1 MNGKEVTSAAQ
12 TVQGDVTVAPG
23 INEITIRVTPET
35 SAEPVY
41 YKLKLKV
48 PNAANACLEALSLGG
63 NVSLKENFDA
73 DTLKY
78 TASATESAVT
88 INATAEEAN
97 ATVEVIWKDKVIQTG
112 TGSASAELGLT
123 EGDNTVKVKVTSA
136 DKSTEKT
143 YKVTVHASGDTWL
156 SDLDWTSQTSGD
168 SGNPTRKDKSCGN
181 NTLTLWDGSK
191 EETFDKGI
199 GSHADSTIIYDLTGK
214 GYTSFSSYYGV
225 DRETKINPSQASIT
239 FKVYVDGN
247 LKFTSDVMGTNT
259 AKGFTGDIDLTGA
272 TELKLV
278 MDKGANNWSDHGD
291 WANAKLTK
299 PFTAPQPVVVT
310 VQVNDPAM
318 GSAATDKG
326 EYQKYDTATVTAT
339 AKEGYHFVNWTNA
352 EGTEVSDA
360 NPHVF
365 DVTEDVILKANF
377 AANPVVKKQY
387 TVTATAS
394 AEAMGTVSMDHEDGI
409 YEDGE
414 KATVTAK
421 AKEGH
426 HFVGWKLKDAED
438 ILSTDAKYTF
448 KVEKD
453 VDLIVVFEKDA
464 EPEQVI
470 TAEEI
475 MRRII
480 ADKSFATS
488 IKKDTKKLTLPEVP
502 ENAQIEICSVNP
514 EGIIALN
521 GEVTTPQEDTEVIVT
536 VKVTGTDG
544 SVATTE
550 FKVMVE
556 GNGETEKPAPEKP
569 NPEKPDNGNVNQSGA
584 KDNNANSSTPNGGAG
599 QNTVKAIKTGDTA
612 NFALYGIVM
621 VAAGAVIATLV
632 YRRKRS

>member
-1 MNGKEVTSAAQ
+1 
-12 TVQGDVTVAPG
+12 
-23 INEITIRVTPET
+23 
-35 SAEPVY
+35 
-41 YKLKLKV
+41 
-48 PNAANACLEALSLGG
+48 
-63 NVSLKENFDA
+63 
-73 DTLKY
+73 
-78 TASATESAVT
+78 
-88 INATAEEAN
+88 
-97 ATVEVIWKDKVIQTG
+97 
-112 TGSASAELGLT
+112 
-123 EGDNTVKVKVTSA
+123 
-136 DKSTEKT
+136 
-143 YKVTVHASGDTWL
+143 
-156 SDLDWTSQTSGD
+156 
-168 SGNPTRKDKSCGN
+168 
-181 NTLTLWDGSK
+181 
-191 EETFDKGI
+191 
-199 GSHADSTIIYDLTGK
+199 
-214 GYTSFSSYYGV
+214 
-225 DRETKINPSQASIT
+225 
-239 FKVYVDGN
+239 
-247 LKFTSDVMGTNT
+247 MGTNT

-365 DVTEDVILKANF
+365 DVTEDVTLTANF

-387 TVTATAS
+387 TVTAIAS

-409 YEDGE
+409 YEDGKE
-414 KATVTAK
+414 ATVTAT

-453 VDLIVVFEKDA
+453 VDLIGVFEKDA

-470 TAEEI
+470 TAEET
-475 MRRII
+475 MRCII
-480 ADKSFATS
+480 ADKSFTTS

-556 GNGETEKPAPEKP
+556 GNGETEKP
-569 NPEKPDNGNVNQSGA
+569 NPEKPDNGN
-584 KDNNANSSTPNGGAG
+584 NNSNNNGNAG
-599 QNTVKAIKTGDTA
+599 K
-612 NFALYGIVM
+612 
-621 VAAGAVIATLV
+621 
-632 YRRKRS
+632 

>member
-1 MNGKEVTSAAQ
+1 
-12 TVQGDVTVAPG
+12 
-23 INEITIRVTPET
+23 
-35 SAEPVY
+35 
-41 YKLKLKV
+41 
-48 PNAANACLEALSLGG
+48 
-63 NVSLKENFDA
+63 
-73 DTLKY
+73 
-78 TASATESAVT
+78 
-88 INATAEEAN
+88 
-97 ATVEVIWKDKVIQTG
+97 
-112 TGSASAELGLT
+112 
-123 EGDNTVKVKVTSA
+123 
-136 DKSTEKT
+136 
-143 YKVTVHASGDTWL
+143 
-156 SDLDWTSQTSGD
+156 
-168 SGNPTRKDKSCGN
+168 
-181 NTLTLWDGSK
+181 
-191 EETFDKGI
+191 
-199 GSHADSTIIYDLTGK
+199 
-214 GYTSFSSYYGV
+214 
-225 DRETKINPSQASIT
+225 
-239 FKVYVDGN
+239 
-247 LKFTSDVMGTNT
+247 MGTNT

-339 AKEGYHFVNWTNA
+339 A
-352 EGTEVSDA
+352 
-360 NPHVF
+360 
-365 DVTEDVILKANF
+365 
-377 AANPVVKKQY
+377 
-387 TVTATAS
+387 S

-453 VDLIVVFEKDA
+453 VDLIGVFEKDA

-521 GEVTTPQEDTEVIVT
+521 GEVATPQEDTEVIVT

-556 GNGETEKPAPEKP
+556 GNGETEKP
-569 NPEKPDNGNVNQSGA
+569 NPEKPDNGNNNSNNNGNARNNGNSGNNSANGNVNQSGA

-621 VAAGAVIATLV
+621 VAAGAVITTLV

>member
-1 MNGKEVTSAAQ
+1 
-12 TVQGDVTVAPG
+12 
-23 INEITIRVTPET
+23 
-35 SAEPVY
+35 
-41 YKLKLKV
+41 
-48 PNAANACLEALSLGG
+48 
-63 NVSLKENFDA
+63 
-73 DTLKY
+73 
-78 TASATESAVT
+78 
-88 INATAEEAN
+88 
-97 ATVEVIWKDKVIQTG
+97 
-112 TGSASAELGLT
+112 
-123 EGDNTVKVKVTSA
+123 
-136 DKSTEKT
+136 
-143 YKVTVHASGDTWL
+143 
-156 SDLDWTSQTSGD
+156 
-168 SGNPTRKDKSCGN
+168 
-181 NTLTLWDGSK
+181 
-191 EETFDKGI
+191 
-199 GSHADSTIIYDLTGK
+199 
-214 GYTSFSSYYGV
+214 
-225 DRETKINPSQASIT
+225 
-239 FKVYVDGN
+239 
-247 LKFTSDVMGTNT
+247 MGTNT

-278 MDKGANNWSDHGD
+278 MDKDANNWSDHGD

-318 GSAATDKG
+318 GSAATDKD

-339 AKEGYHFVNWTNA
+339 
-352 EGTEVSDA
+352 
-360 NPHVF
+360 
-365 DVTEDVILKANF
+365 
-377 AANPVVKKQY
+377 
-387 TVTATAS
+387 
-394 AEAMGTVSMDHEDGI
+394 
-409 YEDGE
+409 
-414 KATVTAK
+414 

-453 VDLIVVFEKDA
+453 VDLIGVFEKDA

-488 IKKDTKKLTLPEVP
+488 IKKDTKKLVLPEVP

-521 GEVTTPQEDTEVIVT
+521 GEVTIPQEDTEVIVT

-544 SVATTE
+544 SVATKE

-556 GNGETEKPAPEKP
+556 GNGETEKPA
-569 NPEKPDNGNVNQSGA
+569 PEKPDNGNVNQSGA

>member
-1 MNGKEVTSAAQ
+1 MDHE
-12 TVQGDVTVAPG
+12 DG
-23 INEITIRVTPET
+23 IYED
-35 SAEPVY
+35 
-41 YKLKLKV
+41 
-48 PNAANACLEALSLGG
+48 G
-63 NVSLKENFDA
+63 
-73 DTLKY
+73 
-78 TASATESAVT
+78 
-88 INATAEEAN
+88 
-97 ATVEVIWKDKVIQTG
+97 
-112 TGSASAELGLT
+112 
-123 EGDNTVKVKVTSA
+123 
-136 DKSTEKT
+136 EK
-143 YKVTVHASGDTWL
+143 
-156 SDLDWTSQTSGD
+156 
-168 SGNPTRKDKSCGN
+168 
-181 NTLTLWDGSK
+181 
-191 EETFDKGI
+191 
-199 GSHADSTIIYDLTGK
+199 
-214 GYTSFSSYYGV
+214 
-225 DRETKINPSQASIT
+225 
-239 FKVYVDGN
+239 
-247 LKFTSDVMGTNT
+247 
-259 AKGFTGDIDLTGA
+259 
-272 TELKLV
+272 
-278 MDKGANNWSDHGD
+278 
-291 WANAKLTK
+291 
-299 PFTAPQPVVVT
+299 
-310 VQVNDPAM
+310 
-318 GSAATDKG
+318 
-326 EYQKYDTATVTAT
+326 ATVTAT
-339 AKEGYHFVNWTNA
+339 AKEGHHFVGWKLKDA
-352 EGTEVSDA
+352 EDILSTDA
-360 NPHVF
+360 KYTFKVEKDVDLIGVF
-365 DVTEDVILKANF
+365 EKDAE
-377 AANPVVKKQY
+377 PVKQY

-414 KATVTAK
+414 KATVTAT

-453 VDLIVVFEKDA
+453 VDLIGVFEKDAEPVKQYTVTATASAETMGTVSMDHEDGIYEDGADVTVTATAAEGHHFVGWKLKDSEDILSTDAKYTFKIEKDVDLIGEFEKDA

-488 IKKDTKKLTLPEVP
+488 IKKDTKKLVLPEVP

-544 SVATTE
+544 SVATKE

-621 VAAGAVIATLV
+621 VAAGAVITTLV